1 MKKDKVIEF
10 GKDDGDEYLSHSI
23 WTDEEEIDG
32 VVEKEFYFNK
42 EEEVNENKQTT
53 AVNNT
58 YNISF
63 DDDVNLECKLLD
75 LRLPLIQQYL
85 YDIKSDLCEDALK
98 ISPEEIGK
106 KLGITKES
114 SGTLT
119 VKNIGI
125 LMFTERPKEFIPGS
139 YIELTRFKDSF
150 SDDTFVER
158 FYDGPIH
165 EQIRGALRYIKDN
178 VIETKIIR
186 GVEVVNY
193 PLKAIKEAVINAVYH
208 KNYQSNIP
216 IEIKIDRKKIVIISY
231 PGADKLI
238 NKQEIDDG
246 EVHARIYRN
255 LRIGEFFKKLGMAN
269 SKGSGLGRIVKSM
282 GLNNSPKPIF
292 NMDEERRYFSVILN
306 INEIFL
312 NDKKL
317 NINGEERNEEDLNL
331 VEKRILEILIDGPLS
346 KKDIVNAFGYKI
358 MTGDIKIA
366 INSLLEKRYIEN
378 TIGKEITRN
387 QKYKLIE

>member
-1 MKKDKVIEF
+1 MEKDRVIEF
-10 GKDDGDEYLSHSI
+10 GKDDGDEYLSHSV

-42 EEEVNENKQTT
+42 DEEVNENKPTT

-63 DDDVNLECKLLD
+63 DDDVNLECNLLD

-85 YDIKSDLCEDALK
+85 YDIKNDLWEDALK

-106 KLGITKES
+106 NLDIIKES
-114 SGTLT
+114 SGTLK
-119 VKNIGI
+119 VKNIGV

-208 KNYQSNIP
+208 KNYQLNIP

-231 PGADKLI
+231 PGADKFI

-255 LRIGEFFKKLGMAN
+255 LRIGEFFKKLEMAN
-269 SKGSGLGRIVKSM
+269 SKGSGLGKIVKSM

-292 NMDEERRYFSVILN
+292 NMDEDRRYFSVILN
-306 INEIFL
+306 INESFL
-312 NDKKL
+312 DEKQEEDE
-317 NINGEERNEEDLNL
+317 NINI
-331 VEKRILEILIDGPLS
+331 VEKRILELLKDGSLS
-346 KKDIVNAFGYKI
+346 KKEIADALGYKI
-358 MTGDIKIA
+358 MAGDIKSA
-366 INSLLEKRYIEN
+366 FDSLLDKKYIES
-378 TIGKEITRN
+378 TVVRESSRN
-387 QKYKLIE
+387 QKYRLIK